1 MLTTWLLVFLNIDL
15 IMNLFIGFMS
25 WATILESG
33 NRGTLEL
40 SIFVLF
46 QVHALSVFL
55 WFIYF
60 MVTFEPLWRTEFPE
74 RNNFI
79 LKQMEWTNY
88 KLIFNIEVSK
98 VGILFVWYYV
108 HKIFLESSIIVSPI
122 TAVIITY
129 SILLIPLGVV
139 WTFVWVHLLRG
150 ERLRLMESGRGMRVD
165 FVRYVSSNEG
175 DKNNSSHNKK
185 K

>member
-1 MLTTWLLVFLNIDL
+1 MLTTWLLIFLNVDL
-15 IMNLFIGFMS
+15 IMNISIGFMS

-33 NRGTLEL
+33 SRGTLEL

-60 MVTFEPLWRTEFPE
+60 MVTFEPMWRTTLPDVSVLTARE
-74 RNNFI
+74 
-79 LKQMEWTNY
+79 LEWTNY
-88 KLIFNIEVSK
+88 RMIFNIEVCK
-98 VGILFVWYYV
+98 VGILFIWYYV
-108 HKIFLESSIIVSPI
+108 HRIFLESFLVISPI

-129 SILLIPLGVV
+129 SILLIPLSVV

-150 ERLRLMESGRGMRVD
+150 ERLRLSKIRKDLVKPKSFLPVETGL
-165 FVRYVSSNEG
+165 
-175 DKNNSSHNKK
+175 HNKK
-185 K
+185 N